1 MGVFSRCCC
10 PGLGN
15 PKLTQQRLSCYNPAQ
30 PDPALHLA
38 ERRALAPLSSS
49 LRHLHPRISS
59 DVKPSR
65 LRWAPGLG
73 ARPRSSE
80 AGAGVLL
87 PTSGNPVTPK
97 LGILGSYFEMAI
109 FMLSQCLARGLTPF
123 EVVHWTG
130 LNLDNCTV
138 GHCFLGFKIFH
149 IIFKSFL
156 NYASGLF
163 GQSYQDSAIF
173 FQLFLSLASKHQ
185 TAQRASWKWEVWR
198 IPSHFLPI
206 PHCSSPASKSAR
218 FSCCLQLLSPADE
231 LYPEGEV
238 RHSRFLGR
246 NESNGKG
253 TKGSQML
260 NIDE

>member
-1 MGVFSRCCC
+1 MGVFSRCHC
-10 PGLGN
+10 PSLGN
-15 PKLTQQRLSCYNPAQ
+15 PKLTQQHLSCYNPAQ
-30 PDPALHLA
+30 PEAALHLA
-38 ERRALAPLSSS
+38 ERRALAPLSSR

-73 ARPRSSE
+73 ASPRSSE

-109 FMLSQCLARGLTPF
+109 FLLSQCLAWGLTPF
-123 EVVHWTG
+123 EVVHWTV
-130 LNLDNCTV
+130 LNLDNCIV

-156 NYASGLF
+156 NYTSGLF

-185 TAQRASWKWEVWR
+185 TAQRVAQKWD
-198 IPSHFLPI
+198 PFSL
-206 PHCSSPASKSAR
+206 SAYTAL
-218 FSCCLQLLSPADE
+218 FISCLQKCHIFLLLAAAQPCGWA
-231 LYPEGEV
+231 L
-238 RHSRFLGR
+238 SRR
-246 NESNGKG
+246 
-253 TKGSQML
+253 GSQTQ
-260 NIDE
+260 